1 MREKKYKYTL
11 GQYVTYRKVGICKIV
26 DIIYQ
31 NFAGQGGAEYYVLCS
46 VYDNNTKVF
55 VPVDSALENE
65 MKEMLSVDEINNIID
80 ISKNVD
86 IIWKDDCRERAAVFE
101 DIITSGDKAKMIW
114 LIKRVSELKS
124 KIEQEKKK
132 MKANDT
138 KYLVLA
144 ENIISG
150 DFAYALGIAKN
161 QVMDYINMRLES

>member
-1 MREKKYKYTL
+1 MLSRGRGEKERDGQSGAGGKEGKMREKKYKYTL

-114 LIKRVSELKS
+114 LIKRVLRNTLWMSQRQGWKLS
-124 KIEQEKKK
+124 K
-132 MKANDT
+132 
-138 KYLVLA
+138 
-144 ENIISG
+144 
-150 DFAYALGIAKN
+150 
-161 QVMDYINMRLES
+161 RH